1 MPNGHSIPT
10 PASSIASAAPAAAT
24 PVERVSPVAVGDLI
38 LTRVG
43 RKGSPAYSLPGVVTR
58 INMEQQT
65 FEAATLIDDGDDQF
79 QKGWYPFE
87 RNEDWAPLE
96 QVDERDRLG
105 FIVDHL
111 KDHTKRLN
119 PNPTPGK
126 RFNRLEQGAAGY
138 PMLP

>member
-1 MPNGHSIPT
+1 
-10 PASSIASAAPAAAT
+10 
-24 PVERVSPVAVGDLI
+24 VAVGDLI